1 MLNTN
6 QEIIIK
12 ALFALNTTA
21 EARDSVSDVLSAA
34 QFNSGL
40 GALKRMGFIEK
51 KEDGNYAITDA
62 AHDEIEFEETAQ
74 PISVEIKIDIPV
86 VVEEVEGELMNA
98 EVMVVE
104 TTIDETPVIDVEH
117 EVVSEVDTPL
127 VSYAPMVYTHY
138 LPVLESKEQKKSRK
152 QSKTT
157 KVTVADDDFEHIV
170 NVAMATLRA
179 TMGGLTI
186 RSTEEKPKVTYI
198 RFDRNPAKIRAIE
211 IHKSGIFRVYAGGKI
226 GIEALHEELASMV
239 TEIKD
244 GSHWYYNFELSETMA
259 GDVTA
264 ACTIAVKNQTT
275 KADADAE

>member
-6 QEIIIK
+6 QEIILN

-21 EARDSVSDVLSAA
+21 EARDSVVDVLSAA

-40 GALKRMGFIEK
+40 GALKRMGYIEK
-51 KEDGNYAITDA
+51 KEDGNYALTQA

-74 PISVEIKIDIPV
+74 PVQTESVQVEEIK
-86 VVEEVEGELMNA
+86 EVEGVVVAA
-98 EVMVVE
+98 EVMVIDNTPVE
-104 TTIDETPVIDVEH
+104 SEVIDVEV

-127 VSYAPMVYTHY
+127 VELYAPMVYSHY
-138 LPVLESKEQKKSRK
+138 QPVKAMEEPKKTRKASKS
-152 QSKTT
+152 T
-157 KVTVADDDFEHIV
+157 KVTMNDDEFDHIV
-170 NVAMATLRA
+170 NITMATLNA

-198 RFDRNPAKIRAIE
+198 RFDRNAAKIRAIE

-264 ACTIAVKNQTT
+264 ACTIATKTQNT
-275 KADADAE
+275 KAESDAE